1 MEKTTF
7 QGQTLYVGIDV
18 HKRQWSVSIY
28 SQEVHHKTFSQPPY
42 PDSLKAYLDK
52 HFPGATVQCA
62 YEACKFG
69 FWIQRELASYGYDC
83 MVINPADIPSS
94 NRDVAGKTD
103 PVDSRKIAKALRGGM
118 LTPIHVP
125 APQTEGQRQLF
136 RYRKKL
142 WADLVRIKNRIKGK
156 LMASGVEIP
165 PQYDNPQWT
174 RAFLGWLR
182 EVPLETSTRLSLDF
196 LLEQYDFTYSH
207 LLKVNTEVRK
217 IQKQPGM
224 RENARLLRTIPGI
237 GPLTTVHLLTEIEDI
252 NRFPSFKHLNSYV
265 GFKPMSHSSG
275 ERDWQGRITYRKNN
289 ALRSALIE
297 CAWTAIQKDPAM
309 LACYQELKKRMTGKR
324 AIVKIARK
332 LLSRIYHV
340 LKHQEPYEIGVVK

>member
-1 MEKTTF
+1 M
-7 QGQTLYVGIDV
+7 YVGIDV

-28 SQEVHHKTFSQPPY
+28 SREVHHKTFSQPPH
-42 PDSLKAYLDK
+42 PESLKAYLDK
-52 HFPGATVQCA
+52 HFPGASVQCA

-69 FWIQRELASYGYDC
+69 FWIQRELAAYGYDC

-94 NRDVAGKTD
+94 NKDVAGKTD

-125 APQTEGQRQLF
+125 TPQTEGQRQLF
-136 RYRKKL
+136 RYRKRL

-156 LMASGVEIP
+156 LMSSGTPIP
-165 PQYDNPQWT
+165 AQYDNAQWT
-174 RAFLGWLR
+174 KAFVAWLR
-182 EVPLETSTRLSLDF
+182 KVPLEPSSRLSLDL
-196 LLEQYDFTYSH
+196 LLEQYDFTRSH
-207 LLKVNTEVRK
+207 LLKVSKAVR
-217 IQKQPGM
+217 QLQRLPGM
-224 RENARLLRTIPGI
+224 KKHARLLRTIPGI

-252 NRFPSFKHLNSYV
+252 HRFPSFRHFNSYV

-275 ERDWQGRITYRKNN
+275 ERDWQGRITYRRNN

-297 CAWTAIQKDPAM
+297 CAWTTLQKDPAM
-309 LACYQELKKRMTGKR
+309 LACYEALKQRMTAKR

-340 LKHQEPYEIGVVK
+340 LKNEEPYVIGIAK